1 MYIPY
6 GISFREMEEINK
18 KKRKKVKKLL
28 NKIKKLIKKKK

>member
-6 GISFREMEEINK
+6 GIDFRMMEEINK

-28 NKIKKLIKKKK
+28 SKIRKHLKKKK